1 MFLRICKLAKHSDLW
16 LWFMAG
22 KLTLK
27 EAESATRR
35 RDNRTYHRERDLNKL
50 WEKV

>member
-1 MFLRICKLAKHSDLW
+1 MFLRICKLAKHDDLW
-16 LWFMAG
+16 LWFIAG

-27 EAESATRR
+27 EAEKAGKRR
-35 RDNRTYHRERDLNKL
+35 NYKQSHKEKDLNKL